1 MAIDRND
8 PVSQQPIDF
17 TDSSALDR
25 VLTACEVELSDE
37 HRKQLRRFALEC
49 QEIHDGRALSFAEF
63 VDFARPR
70 LMPSEG

>member
-1 MAIDRND
+1 MAIDQND
-8 PVSQQPIDF
+8 PIRQQPVDF
-17 TDSSALDR
+17 NDNSALDR
-25 VLTACEVELSDE
+25 VLDACEVEISSE

-49 QEIHDGRALSFAEF
+49 QEINDGAAMTFANF

>member
-8 PVSQQPIDF
+8 PISQQPVDF
-17 TDSSALDR
+17 TDNSALDR
-25 VLTACEVELSDE
+25 VLTACEVEISNE

-49 QEIHDGRALSFAEF
+49 QEIDDEKALSFAEF